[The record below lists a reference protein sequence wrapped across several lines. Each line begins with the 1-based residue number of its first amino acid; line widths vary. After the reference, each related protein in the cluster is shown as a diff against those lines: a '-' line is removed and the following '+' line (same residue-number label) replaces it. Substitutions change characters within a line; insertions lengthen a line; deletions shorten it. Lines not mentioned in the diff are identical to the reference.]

1 MKESQLDPASIP
13 AKPHFLFNTLNSI
26 YALIDKGDA
35 DQASSM
41 VLNLSHFLRYSLEHG
56 ATKRRVGQRGRR
68 GKFVSHHRADSF
80 VDRLTVVF
88 SIAED
93 ANEALVPS
101 FVTALIENAI
111 KHAIAQN
118 EDGGIIRVTAD
129 ADGDMLRVRVE
140 DSGSGHRP
148 SDSAR
153 QYPEQA
159 WVAKCP

>member
-1 MKESQLDPASIP
+1 MKESQLTLLRYQLN
-13 AKPHFLFNTLNSI
+13 PHFLFNTLNSI

-56 ATKRRVGQRGRR
+56 AERSVELANEVDVANLYLTIEQTR
-68 GKFVSHHRADSF
+68 F

-101 FVTALIENAI
+101 FLLQPLIENAI

-129 ADGDMLRVRVE
+129 ADGDMLQF
-140 DSGSGHRP
+140 G
-148 SDSAR
+148 
-153 QYPEQA
+153 
-159 WVAKCP
+159 